1 LVIGAGWDEALRLAG
16 AVAEASAW
24 RQQLADAMRAASSVA
39 LATVWTC
46 PPAQPMEAR
55 GATSP
60 EHMHASIDMVR
71 SHVIPLVE
79 RTAEGVSMQRGSL
92 STRPYLPFE
101 ATRQTDLARKAL
113 AGYAPAGVEA
123 LVVCWLLDPEGLPL
137 GYIAVGDGGSGEA
150 LLERVGEPLQLLAER
165 AGQTLHGTLSL
176 AKGLG
181 ALPPPPPAPGV
192 AAALLTVRE
201 RQVARLVAEGCSDA
215 VVSHRLGMSE
225 NTVGVHLRR
234 IFSKLGVH
242 SRAELLSRGVIA
254 LPEEAPSP
262 IRRGRR

>member
-1 LVIGAGWDEALRLAG
+1 MRLAG
-16 AVAEASAW
+16 EVAEASTW
-24 RQQLADAMRAASSVA
+24 RQQLANAMREASSVC

-60 EHMHASIDMVR
+60 EEAHAGIDMVR
-71 SHVIPLVE
+71 SNVIPLVE
-79 RTAEGVSMQRGSL
+79 RTPDGVGLQRGLLTS
-92 STRPYLPFE
+92 RPYLPFE
-101 ATRQTDLARKAL
+101 ATRHAGLARKAL

-123 LVVCWLLDPEGLPL
+123 LAVSWMLDPDGLPL
-137 GYIAVGDGGSGEA
+137 GYLALGDGGTGKD
-150 LLERVGEPLQLLAER
+150 LLARIGEPLQAIAER
-165 AGQTLHGTLSL
+165 AGQTLHGTLAL

-215 VVSHRLGMSE
+215 VVSHQLGMSE

-234 IFSKLGVH
+234 IFRKLGVH
-242 SRAELLSRGVIA
+242 SRAELLSRGIIA
-254 LPEEAPSP
+254 LPEEAPST
-262 IRRGRR
+262 IRRPRSGRR